1 MLGQQSTSTF
11 STSDSRIFVYELIGL
26 SENEVTVNHQSPIR
40 HSHSQFIQVPFH
52 RMNEEMQ
59 RINLLGGKIV
69 DIQPLGALLAEEPA
83 AEEEDPD

>member
-11 STSDSRIFVYELIGL
+11 AISDSRIFVYELTGL
-26 SENEVTVNHQSPIR
+26 SENDVTFNNQSPIR
-40 HSHSQFIQVPFH
+40 QSHNQFIQVPFH

-69 DIQPLGALLAEEPA
+69 DIRPLSAMSEPSA
-83 AEEEDPD
+83 AADSD